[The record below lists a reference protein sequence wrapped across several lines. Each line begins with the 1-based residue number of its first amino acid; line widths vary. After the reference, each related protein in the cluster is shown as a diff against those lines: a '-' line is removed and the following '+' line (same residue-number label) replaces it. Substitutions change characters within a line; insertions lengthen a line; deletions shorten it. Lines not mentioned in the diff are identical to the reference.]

1 MARGRADM
9 TTLTELAERAGVAPT
24 WYDVAGVR
32 HEADPAV
39 LRRLLEALGIPAA
52 SENDFRDGIAML
64 DAANRESPALRIVEP
79 GAPILR
85 DDELRAGQHCRLR
98 STHDV
103 FVLDAAADRN
113 GVRAPQRPGY
123 YVLECDGR
131 EFAVAI
137 VPPRATAHVSPTFG
151 VAAQVYSLRRAG
163 SGGLGD
169 YEAVARTA
177 ESLAR
182 RGADALALSPV
193 HAIFA
198 RDPARE
204 SPYSPSSRVLLNI
217 LHVDPAAMLGA
228 DALDAVLRALGET
241 ERWRALDAA
250 PLVDWHVAGPLR
262 LRVLRALH
270 ALCRAHRPERYA
282 HFAKWR
288 ATASPVVEQH
298 ARFEAIDVT
307 FGHAPWPAELRA
319 GNAHALRK
327 FADAHAEE
335 IEFHAF
341 AQWLAASGLD
351 DAQARARAAGMRYG
365 LLADLAVGVDPGGS
379 DAWRE
384 RDALLRGVSIGA
396 PPDLLA
402 PEGQRWGLTTFSPH
416 ALRLGGF
423 APFLELVR
431 ATLAHAGGMRVDH
444 VIGLERLWLVP
455 DGAGAHDGAYVAYP
469 RDDLLRL
476 LALEAHLAG
485 ALIIGEDLGTVPHGF
500 RDRLG
505 ENGVLGMS
513 VLMFER
519 DHEGFRAASRWRN
532 DAVALT
538 STHDLPPLAG
548 WWDGVDLEWRR
559 KLGLI
564 DDDAALAMQRDERSR
579 DRTQLLQRI
588 ADDGGPPP
596 PFDDAEAARDRFV
609 DAGIAQVART
619 PAPLALVPLEDLCG
633 EVGQP
638 NMPGTT
644 SGHPNWRRRLALDVD
659 RLAESPD
666 VAARLATLAARKS
679 TQSK

>member
-1 MARGRADM
+1 MAPGRAGM
-9 TTLTELAERAGVAPT
+9 TTLTELASRAGIAPT
-24 WYDVAGVR
+24 WYDISGVR
-32 HEADPAV
+32 HEVDPAV
-39 LRRLLEALGIPAA
+39 LRHLLQALGIPAA
-52 SENDFRDGIAML
+52 TGDDFRDGIAML
-64 DAANRESPALRIVEP
+64 DAAGREGPVLRIVEP

-85 DDELRAGQHCRLR
+85 EDERQADQRCRLR
-98 STHDV
+98 STHDA
-103 FVLDAAADRN
+103 FVLDGASDRD
-113 GVRAPQRPGY
+113 GLRAPDRPGY
-123 YVLECDGR
+123 YVLECAGR
-131 EFAVAI
+131 EWTVAI
-137 VPPRATAHVSPTFG
+137 VPPRTRARLSPTFG
-151 VAAQVYSLRRAG
+151 VAAQVYSLRRAD

-169 YEAVARTA
+169 YEAVARIA

-217 LHVDPAAMLGA
+217 LHVDPSAIFGSAV
-228 DALDAVLRALGET
+228 LDAVLRELGET
-241 ERWRALDAA
+241 ERWHALDAA
-250 PLVDWHVAGPLR
+250 PLVDWRVAGPLR
-262 LRVLRALH
+262 VRVLRALH
-270 ALCRAHRPERYA
+270 ALCRAQMPERYA
-282 HFAKWR
+282 EFASWR
-288 ATASPVVEQH
+288 AAAPTVVEHH

-307 FGHAPWPAELRA
+307 LAGAAWPADLRSTDPRA
-319 GNAHALRK
+319 VQR
-327 FADAHAEE
+327 FADAHADE
-335 IEFHAF
+335 IEFHVF
-341 AQWLAASGLD
+341 AQWLAARGLD

-384 RDALLRGVSIGA
+384 REALLRGVSIGA

-416 ALRLGGF
+416 ALRHGGF

-476 LALEAHLAG
+476 LALEAHLAD
-485 ALIIGEDLGTVPHGF
+485 ALIIGEDLGTVPPGF

-513 VLMFER
+513 VLTFER
-519 DHEGFRAASRWRN
+519 DHDGFRAASRWRD

-564 DDDAALAMQRDERSR
+564 DDGALAMQRDERSR
-579 DRTQLLQRI
+579 DRALLLERMV
-588 ADDGGPPP
+588 
-596 PFDDAEAARDRFV
+596 DDAGASRSFADHESARDHFV

-619 PAPLALVPLEDLCG
+619 PAPLALVPLEDLCA

-644 SGHPNWRRRLALDVD
+644 SGHPNWRRRLALDVE
-659 RLAESPD
+659 RLADAPD
-666 VAARLATLAARKS
+666 VAARLATLAARK
-679 TQSK
+679 TTPRA